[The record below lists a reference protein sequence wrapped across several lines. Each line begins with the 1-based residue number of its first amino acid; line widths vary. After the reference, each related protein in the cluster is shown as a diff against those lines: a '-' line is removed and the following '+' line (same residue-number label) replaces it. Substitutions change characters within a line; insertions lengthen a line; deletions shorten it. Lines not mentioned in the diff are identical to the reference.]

1 MTEQDKIVLEMKHAR
16 DMIQQ
21 SQKKIELNLEK
32 ERQLVKTLIQ
42 DGMKEKAL
50 QHIKKM
56 REHKQKL
63 VRLDGELEKLEKKI
77 FELDFYKI
85 QADIED
91 TLRNVNENLQR
102 SDEILGEDRD
112 GSADVTKHY
121 KTALL
126 LVGGILGACAVAVVM
141 MVSQSSS

>member
-112 GSADVTKHY
+112 GSADVTTHY
-121 KTALL
+121 ETALL